1 MEDYEMESQS
11 KLQLLLFECCKDGR
25 LNDLI
30 DLLKLYP
37 KNVKKCLV
45 ECLFEGIVLKRK
57 KNYFHILFSFF
68 VK

>member
-1 MEDYEMESQS
+1 MEDYEMKSQS

-57 KNYFHILFSFF
+57 KFIFIFYFLFC
-68 VK
+68 